1 MGKKI
6 ILVVAKSLVVLMLL
20 SMVIFYFENSILS
33 ESYQNFLLKFSEF
46 SVLNVAFIM
55 ILQIIILSL
64 GVPSTPLIILN
75 LIFFSTYGFL
85 ISITSI
91 FISSLIIFK
100 FSIYISKLFKLENK
114 IGKYSEYLKNKNFFI
129 KVFISRF
136 IIPGYFHNL
145 IFGLINSNINTFMA
159 AILLSDFIG
168 ILIIYLAREL
178 I

>member
-1 MGKKI
+1 MGKEI
-6 ILVVAKSLVVLMLL
+6 ILVVAKALIFLMLL
-20 SMVIFYFENSILS
+20 SIVIFYFEHSILS
-33 ESYQNFLLKFSEF
+33 ESYRNFLLKFSKF
-46 SVLNVAFIM
+46 SLLNLVFLM
-55 ILQIIILSL
+55 ILQIIILSI

-85 ISITSI
+85 LSITSI

-100 FSIYISKLFKLENK
+100 YSIYINKLFKLETK
-114 IGKYSEYLKNKNFFI
+114 IKKYSKYLKNNNFFL

-145 IFGLINSNINTFMA
+145 IFGLINSKINTFMV

-168 ILIIYLAREL
+168 IFIIYFANEL
-178 I
+178 F